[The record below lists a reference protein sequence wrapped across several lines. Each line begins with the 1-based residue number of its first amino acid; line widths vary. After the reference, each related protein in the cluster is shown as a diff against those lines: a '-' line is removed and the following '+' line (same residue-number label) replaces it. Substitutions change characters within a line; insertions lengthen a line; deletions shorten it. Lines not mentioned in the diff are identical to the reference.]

1 MSAAATGVK
10 PTHSITEEVRNSW
23 FGTLNYSYAEK
34 YFVDLSIRRDG
45 SSLFGENNRWATF
58 GAAAAMWKISREK
71 FMEGTKSLRVTIGY
85 SLRGLNVGLKPNKN
99 NSYDVYL
106 ADFLLGNLD
115 MDSYCFTPFE

>member
-1 MSAAATGVK
+1 MFSSGEILVK
-10 PTHSITEEVRNSW
+10 SV
-23 FGTLNYSYAEK
+23 
-34 YFVDLSIRRDG
+34 
-45 SSLFGENNRWATF
+45 
-58 GAAAAMWKISREK
+58 
-71 FMEGTKSLRVTIGY
+71 RVTIGY